1 MLFSRL
7 LKGRRS
13 TTIWVTL
20 LACAG
25 FLVGTIYMYR
35 VPTGMIGQQLA
46 AILLIFGGLIVIA
59 FILAMVIVAI
69 KKVFHRH

>member
-13 TTIWVTL
+13 AIWVTL

-25 FLVGTIYMYR
+25 FLVGTICMYK
-35 VPTGMIGQQLA
+35 VPTGIIGQQLA
-46 AILLIFGGLIVIA
+46 AVLLFFGGLIVIA
-59 FILAMVIVAI
+59 FILAVVIVAI
-69 KKVFHRH
+69 KKIFRRH